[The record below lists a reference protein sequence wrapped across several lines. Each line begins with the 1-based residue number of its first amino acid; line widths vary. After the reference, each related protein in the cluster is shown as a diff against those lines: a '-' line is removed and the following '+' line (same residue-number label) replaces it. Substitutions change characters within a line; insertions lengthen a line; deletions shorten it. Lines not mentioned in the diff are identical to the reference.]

1 MQLAHVKLTVNS
13 DKVSHTFFERLSS
26 LTRNWVSEWERQS
39 INKIIKN
46 NIFYMDITDRIF
58 FPGDCKTLSW
68 THANRSC
75 AMKKR
80 ERKEIMESFNF
91 GRNWIFNLCSYM
103 NALDNHQVRF
113 NARNEINA
121 KRNLTQRLSLLHLKL
136 RKIARQQFD
145 LRFLKFSG
153 QGS

>member
-1 MQLAHVKLTVNS
+1 
-13 DKVSHTFFERLSS
+13 
-26 LTRNWVSEWERQS
+26 
-39 INKIIKN
+39 
-46 NIFYMDITDRIF
+46 
-58 FPGDCKTLSW
+58 
-68 THANRSC
+68 
-75 AMKKR
+75 
-80 ERKEIMESFNF
+80 
-91 GRNWIFNLCSYM
+91 M